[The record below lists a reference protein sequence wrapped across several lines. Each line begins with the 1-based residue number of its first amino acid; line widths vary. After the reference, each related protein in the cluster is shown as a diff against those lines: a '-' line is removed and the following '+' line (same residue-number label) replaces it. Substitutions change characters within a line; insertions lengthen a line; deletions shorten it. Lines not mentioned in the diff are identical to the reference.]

1 GRPPRRLRAAARPAA
16 AGRGGRRDR
25 GLHRAPPARRR
36 RVRDEAA
43 LHPPGIPRPGTRPPP
58 GRGGHHRGALDGLR
72 SHAARHAPDD
82 GRGDRAVHA
91 ARAHRHRALPGESR
105 ARDALSGVVAH
116 REGGMK
122 LPIYQVDAFTGTVF
136 KGNPAAICP
145 LERWLPEATMQS
157 IAAENNLAE
166 TAFFVPR
173 ANGGADGAD
182 YDLRWFTPEVEMD
195 LCGHATL
202 ASAFLVFTQLEPKR
216 GAVTFHT
223 RSGPLTVSRDGERLK
238 LDFPSRPPAPC
249 EAPAGLAEALGGAPR
264 EVLQSRDLLAVFG
277 TETEVRALAPS
288 FDRIRAL
295 GVHAVIATAPG
306 SGEVD
311 FVSRFFAPSV
321 GVP

>member
-1 GRPPRRLRAAARPAA
+1 
-16 AGRGGRRDR
+16 
-25 GLHRAPPARRR
+25 
-36 RVRDEAA
+36 
-43 LHPPGIPRPGTRPPP
+43 
-58 GRGGHHRGALDGLR
+58 
-72 SHAARHAPDD
+72 
-82 GRGDRAVHA
+82 
-91 ARAHRHRALPGESR
+91 
-105 ARDALSGVVAH
+105 
-116 REGGMK
+116 MK

-238 LDFPSRPPAPC
+238 MDFPSRPPAPC

-277 TETEVRALAPS
+277 AETEVRALEPS

-321 GVP
+321 GVPEDPVTGSAHCTLVPYWAKRLGKKALRARQVSARGGDLLCEDLGERVTMAGQAVKYLEGTIEV